1 MAQGT
6 EKGWDAAGPKDI
18 SSGAGDGGRSLIEP
32 VEAQLMTKVPKER
45 GSAGPSYM
53 PSL

>member
-6 EKGWDAAGPKDI
+6 EKGWPAAGPKDI
-18 SSGAGDGGRSLIEP
+18 SSGAGDGGRSIIEI
-32 VEAQLMTKVPKER
+32 VEAQLITKVPKER
-45 GSAGPSYM
+45 GPAGPRYM